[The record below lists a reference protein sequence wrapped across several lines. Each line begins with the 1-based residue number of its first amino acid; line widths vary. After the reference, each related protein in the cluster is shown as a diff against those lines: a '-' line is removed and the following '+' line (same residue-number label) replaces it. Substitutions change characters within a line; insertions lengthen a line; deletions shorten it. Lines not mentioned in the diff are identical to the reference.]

1 MSNFR
6 KLDILSLSEVE
17 REVDT
22 LIEIIGDR
30 VPDNEEIKQVS
41 DLITLAKSLGTK
53 RVWWHDTPE
62 WGAPPDVVAVSVYGA
77 RSRSPDRYHSVT
89 KK

>member
-1 MSNFR
+1 MDSRFR

-30 VPDNEEIKQVS
+30 IPDDEEYKQVS
-41 DLITLAKSLGTK
+41 DLMSLAKSLGTK
-53 RVWWHDTPE
+53 RVWQHDTPE
-62 WGAPPDVVAVSVYGA
+62 WGGPQ
-77 RSRSPDRYHSVT
+77 VT
-89 KK
+89 GSINLRQFKTFPQNV